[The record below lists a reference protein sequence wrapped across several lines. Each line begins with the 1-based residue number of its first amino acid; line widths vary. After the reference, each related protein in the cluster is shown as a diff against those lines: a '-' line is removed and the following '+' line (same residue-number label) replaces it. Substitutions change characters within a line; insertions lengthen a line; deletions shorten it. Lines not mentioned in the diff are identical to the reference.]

1 MKWNFISDDYAVAEL
16 KHESKTLIR
25 FNAQRRGTSTTW
37 SMRIFMGDV
46 PGATA
51 PLVASVEVA
60 DMPGMVWTAIPEHMR
75 QRAIERLTSVA
86 REVLDPLI
94 CAAGAHT
101 IASLTQTANNINRA
115 NGWDVLTPADW
126 EERYRIPTSLMLL
139 TSEVAEALEAFR
151 EDDRASFEEELAD
164 VAIRLMDMC
173 GGLGIDLEA
182 RILAKLEKNR
192 TRGYRHGGKK
202 V

>member
-16 KHESKTLIR
+16 KHESKAFIR
-25 FNAQRRGTSTTW
+25 FTAQRRGTSTTW
-37 SMRIFMGDV
+37 SMRMFLGDV
-46 PGATA
+46 AGATA
-51 PLVASVEVA
+51 PLVASVEVSDVPLMA
-60 DMPGMVWTAIPEHMR
+60 YSSDEVIHPCIKD
-75 QRAIERLTSVA
+75 RLTGAA
-86 REVLDPLI
+86 RKALEPLI
-94 CAAGAHT
+94 GASGVHT
-101 IASLTQTANNINRA
+101 IASLTQTTNAINRA